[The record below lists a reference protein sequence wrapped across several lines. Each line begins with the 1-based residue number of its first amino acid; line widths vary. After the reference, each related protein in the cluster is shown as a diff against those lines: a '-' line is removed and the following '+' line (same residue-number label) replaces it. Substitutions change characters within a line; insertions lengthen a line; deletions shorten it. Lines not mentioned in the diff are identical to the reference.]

1 MMRSLQLNFETHTT
15 ASSAVQ
21 PPALSAD
28 SSTVT
33 NLGKLFKYL
42 RVPKDSPLPDIES
55 VMIALWESILL
66 TDETISLR
74 VESSF
79 QEEGGHSLSAA
90 RLVSSINK
98 CFGVKISAARL
109 FRENFTIENCCIELM
124 KQWSEATEIERSET
138 ESGTS
143 WSVITGPEEQKVNED
158 IIARVR
164 TDAILPQELTF
175 HTPSNPTTA
184 ITARSIFLTGATGYL
199 GVHVLAELLEA
210 NEMATVTCLV
220 RSAERMQISMT

>member
-1 MMRSLQLNFETHTT
+1 
-15 ASSAVQ
+15 
-21 PPALSAD
+21 
-28 SSTVT
+28 
-33 NLGKLFKYL
+33 
-42 RVPKDSPLPDIES
+42 
-55 VMIALWESILL
+55 MIALWESILL

-90 RLVSSINK
+90 RLVSSINR

-109 FRENFTIENCCIELM
+109 FRENFTIENCCIEVM

-175 HTPSNPTTA
+175 HTPSNSTTA
-184 ITARSIFLTGATGYL
+184 ITARSIFLTGASGYL

-220 RSAERMQISMT
+220 